1 MFNVLNHINILMQD
15 NVHLASS
22 LLEKYSDILRYQLYN
37 GQKELISL
45 EQEIEFLQNYIAI
58 ENIRREDK
66 LAVSTE
72 WEVAD
77 GNIGFPP
84 LLLLTFI
91 ENAFKH
97 ASHTPT
103 EKGQVQIRFKQNA
116 HHILLEVGNT
126 SSPHLQRPG
135 TGLGLANAIKRLD
148 ILFHKKYQLSVNQ
161 TDTYYQTSLS
171 IEI

>member
-1 MFNVLNHINILMQD
+1 MQD
-15 NVHLASS
+15 NVPLASS

-58 ENIRREDK
+58 ENIRWEDK

-72 WEVAD
+72 WEVED
-77 GNIGFPP
+77 GSIEFPP

-103 EKGQVQIRFKQNA
+103 EKGQVQIRLKQNV

-161 TDTYYQTSLS
+161 TDAYYQTSLS

>member
-1 MFNVLNHINILMQD
+1 MG
-15 NVHLASS
+15 S
-22 LLEKYSDILRYQLYN
+22 
-37 GQKELISL
+37 
-45 EQEIEFLQNYIAI
+45 
-58 ENIRREDK
+58 RRRQRRIP
-66 LAVSTE
+66 A
-72 WEVAD
+72 
-77 GNIGFPP
+77 

-103 EKGQVQIRFKQNA
+103 EKGQVQIRLKQNT